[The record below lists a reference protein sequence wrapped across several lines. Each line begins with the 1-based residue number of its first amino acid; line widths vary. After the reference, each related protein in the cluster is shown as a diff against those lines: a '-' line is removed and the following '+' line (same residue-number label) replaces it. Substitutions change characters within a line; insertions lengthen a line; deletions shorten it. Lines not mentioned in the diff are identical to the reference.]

1 MVPQHRQ
8 TLDYNDGTKEAKQ
21 TLFFLNCQYER
32 NVPLHKIQLQVH
44 KINLNLFVKTKK
56 NKSFSII
63 LFVSS
68 FTLMFIF
75 VLFYSSK
82 GLLIWRIYTP
92 AETKVSMSQTA
103 CDSLQMTEL
112 HVTVINV
119 SSQNTYPVQCSQAK
133 HHKKTTPSC
142 CQSFC

>member
-1 MVPQHRQ
+1 
-8 TLDYNDGTKEAKQ
+8 
-21 TLFFLNCQYER
+21 
-32 NVPLHKIQLQVH
+32 
-44 KINLNLFVKTKK
+44 
-56 NKSFSII
+56 
-63 LFVSS
+63 
-68 FTLMFIF
+68 MFIF

-142 CQSFC
+142 LPELLLVSSCVLFIWLFANLSKLKNAEYCSTIKYSISQQI